1 MDKKSRKLITKNKI
15 AYHEYNILETY
26 QAGIVLYGTEI
37 KSIRKNA
44 INLKDSYAK
53 IDKNNECWL
62 YNAHISHYIEGN
74 RYNHPENRD
83 RKLLLTKREIL
94 KIMGKIKKDNL
105 AFIPLSIFL
114 SNGFAKVE
122 LGLAKGKKLY
132 DKREDLAKKSQNRD
146 IQRAV
151 KNYKY

>member
-1 MDKKSRKLITKNKI
+1 M
-15 AYHEYNILETY
+15 
-26 QAGIVLYGTEI
+26 YGTEI
-37 KSIRKNA
+37 KSLRKNA
-44 INLKDSYAK
+44 INLKDSFAK

-62 YNAHISHYIEGN
+62 YNAHISHYVEGN

-94 KIMGKIKKDNL
+94 KIMGRIKKDNL
-105 AFIPLSIFL
+105 ALIPLSVYL
-114 SNGFAKVE
+114 KNGFAKVE

>member
-1 MDKKSRKLITKNKI
+1 MDKKSQKLIVKNKL
-15 AYHEYNILETY
+15 AYHDYNILETY
-26 QAGIVLYGTEI
+26 TAGIVLFGTEI

-53 IDKNNECWL
+53 VDGNNEVWL
-62 YNAHISHYIEGN
+62 FNAHISHYLQGN

-94 KIMGKIKKDNL
+94 KIAGKIKKDNL
-105 AFIPLSIFL
+105 TLIPLCIFL
-114 SNGFAKVE
+114 KNGFAKVE
-122 LGLAKGKKLY
+122 LGLARGKKLY
-132 DKREDLAKKSQNRD
+132 DKREQLAKRSQNRD

>member
-1 MDKKSRKLITKNKI
+1 M
-15 AYHEYNILETY
+15 
-26 QAGIVLYGTEI
+26 YGTEI
-37 KSIRKNA
+37 KSLRKNA
-44 INLKDSYAK
+44 INLKDSFAK

-62 YNAHISHYIEGN
+62 YNAHISHYVEGN

-105 AFIPLSIFL
+105 ALIPLSVYL
-114 SNGFAKVE
+114 KNGFAKVE
-122 LGLAKGKKLY
+122 LAVAKGKKLY
-132 DKREDLAKKSQNRD
+132 DKREDLAKKAQNRD
-146 IQRAV
+146 IQRAQ

>member
-1 MDKKSRKLITKNKI
+1 MDKKSQKLISKNKI
-15 AYHEYNILETY
+15 AYHEYIILETY

-37 KSIRKNA
+37 KSLRKNS
-44 INLKDSYAK
+44 INLKDSFAK

-62 YNAHISHYIEGN
+62 YNAHISHYVEGN

-94 KIMGKIKKDNL
+94 KIQDKVKKGGVTI
-105 AFIPLSIFL
+105 IPLELFL
-114 SNGFAKVE
+114 TRGFAKIE

-132 DKREDLAKKSQNRD
+132 DKRESIAKKTQDRD
-146 IQRAV
+146 IARLM
-151 KNYKY
+151 KK